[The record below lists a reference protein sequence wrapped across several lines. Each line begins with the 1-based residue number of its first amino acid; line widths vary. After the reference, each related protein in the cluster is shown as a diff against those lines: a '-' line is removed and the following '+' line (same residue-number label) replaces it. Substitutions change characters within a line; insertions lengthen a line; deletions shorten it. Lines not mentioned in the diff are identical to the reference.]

1 MQVALNAICS
11 DSTCKG
17 LSKMMNKLPR
27 LQKIQQ
33 FAPQSRPPNKLAV
46 RACSSTCSKRISER
60 DPLEGLNSLRQV
72 TWSFP
77 GGVSLH
83 KRYVIDGEVS
93 RATRLAT
100 RYTIPQST
108 MLRMLPPPP
117 PPAEK
122 FWRGRV
128 AMSGP
133 GAGSSDEEEED
144 DDCCVRCRRN
154 DIDADNE
161 MLECDSCDAGWHM
174 CIAATHCALLA
185 LQTPGG

>member
-1 MQVALNAICS
+1 M
-11 DSTCKG
+11 
-17 LSKMMNKLPR
+17 
-27 LQKIQQ
+27 
-33 FAPQSRPPNKLAV
+33 V
-46 RACSSTCSKRISER
+46 RF
-60 DPLEGLNSLRQV
+60 V
-72 TWSFP
+72 
-77 GGVSLH
+77 
-83 KRYVIDGEVS
+83 
-93 RATRLAT
+93 ATRRL
-100 RYTIPQST
+100 
-108 MLRMLPPPP
+108 LPPPLRSFGG
-117 PPAEK
+117 A
-122 FWRGRV
+122 RV